1 MAEKALTAVIQ
12 EAYVQGISTRSV
24 DELVK
29 ALGMAGIS
37 KSQASRLCAEI
48 DERVQRAAIPNGPS
62 YEEAASY
69 FADMSTLWERADT
82 EERRRLVSPLV
93 ERVYLD
99 IESKRIAAL
108 KPTPEFRLLIE
119 HALDIADDP
128 KVLLVPPEM
137 AEDLTNWRWWR
148 RGRFS
153 LQHLQLPK
161 LLIPTAWPPYTFG
174 LAWRS
179 S

>member
-1 MAEKALTAVIQ
+1 MFWSTGYRTTPTRPQPNNSRGLSDTEY
-12 EAYVQGISTRSV
+12 EARI
-24 DELVK
+24 
-29 ALGMAGIS
+29 
-37 KSQASRLCAEI
+37 AEI
-48 DERVQRAAIPNGPS
+48 DERVQHAAIPTGPS
-62 YEEAASY
+62 YEETASY
-69 FADMSTLWERADT
+69 FADMSVLWERADT
-82 EERRRLVSPLV
+82 EQRRRLVSPLV

-128 KVLLVPPEM
+128 KVLSVPPEM

-161 LLIPTAWPPYTFG
+161 LLIPTAWPPHTFG